1 MYTFVISLPE
11 DIARRASIKLQL
23 EKLGLDF
30 EFFDAV
36 RGSEKISDPR
46 WYDDVAAR
54 KLEDRSLRPGEVGCA
69 LSHAAV
75 YAEIVKRGLPWAL
88 ILEDDAALA
97 PDLPQ
102 VLSLL
107 EREYLEQGDL
117 VVLSR
122 CDFYLPWTRKKV
134 TDHYQI
140 VTPIFIKEGSIA
152 QAVGYIITQAAAARI
167 QNSNLPVK
175 FPADS
180 WGYYRHYVRF
190 KGIIPSL
197 SLVTQRV
204 DFGSTTSLN
213 GQRTSFQ
220 HYSLQGI
227 LWHSFKTYNP
237 IGRKLKHYAKQWQ
250 NKRRKP
256 PAAF

>member
-1 MYTFVISLPE
+1 MHTFVISLPE
-11 DIARRASIKLQL
+11 DIARRASIETQL
-23 EKLGLDF
+23 EQLGIEF

-46 WYDDVAAR
+46 WYDDAAAR
-54 KLEDRSLRPGEVGCA
+54 KLEGRSLSQGEVGCA

-75 YAEIVKRGLPWAL
+75 YTEIAQRGLPWAL

-107 EREYLEQGDL
+107 ERKYLEQGDL

-134 TDHYQI
+134 TDRYQM

-152 QAVGYIITQAAAARI
+152 QTVGYIITQEAAVQIRNI
-167 QNSNLPVK
+167 NIPVK

-180 WGYYRHYVRF
+180 WGYYRHHVRF

-197 SLVTQRV
+197 SLVTQHV
-204 DFGSTTSLN
+204 ELGSTITGN

-220 HYSLQGI
+220 RYSLQGI
-227 LWHSFKTYNP
+227 LWNSFKTYNP
-237 IGRKLKHYAKQWQ
+237 LGRKLKYYAKQWQ
-250 NKRRKP
+250 NRHGKSP
-256 PAAF
+256 TGI

>member
-1 MYTFVISLPE
+1 MHTFVISLPE
-11 DIARRASIKLQL
+11 DIARRASIETQL
-23 EKLGLDF
+23 EQLGIEF

-46 WYDDVAAR
+46 WYDDAAAR
-54 KLEDRSLRPGEVGCA
+54 KLEGRSLKPGEVGCA

-75 YAEIVKRGLPWAL
+75 YTEIAQRGLPWAL

-107 EREYLEQGDL
+107 ERKYLEQGDL

-134 TDHYQI
+134 TDRYQM

-152 QAVGYIITQAAAARI
+152 QTVGYIITQEAAVQIRNI
-167 QNSNLPVK
+167 NIPVK

-180 WGYYRHYVRF
+180 WGYYRHHVRF

-197 SLVTQRV
+197 SLVTQHV
-204 DFGSTTSLN
+204 ELGSTITGN

-220 HYSLQGI
+220 RYSLQGI
-227 LWHSFKTYNP
+227 LWNSFKTYNP
-237 IGRKLKHYAKQWQ
+237 LGRKLKYYAKQWQ
-250 NKRRKP
+250 NRHGKSP
-256 PAAF
+256 TGI

>member
-88 ILEDDAALA
+88 ILEDDAILHH
-97 PDLPQ
+97 DLPK
-102 VLSLL
+102 VLDAL
-107 EREYLEQGDL
+107 ENGKLNQGDL
-117 VVLSR
+117 VFLER
-122 CDFYLPWTRKKV
+122 CD
-134 TDHYQI
+134 HYKWGSKRPLWGKFSI
-140 VTPIFIKEGSIA
+140 VEPILVRLGNNA
-152 QAVGYIITQAAAARI
+152 QAAGYVVTAKAADAMRNVNI
-167 QNSNLPVK
+167 PVH
-175 FPADS
+175 FPADN
-180 WGYYRHYVRF
+180 WGYYRGLINF
-190 KGIIPSL
+190 KGVIPTL
-197 SLVTQRV
+197 TLIRQV
-204 DFGSTTSLN
+204 
-213 GQRTSFQ
+213 TSFDSQ
-220 HYSLQGI
+220 
-227 LWHSFKTYNP
+227 T
-237 IGRKLKHYAKQWQ
+237 AT
-250 NKRRKP
+250 NKRRAPFHKYCIVTYWWYGFKVYTSLGRRLKHM
-256 PAAF
+256 AKKILGRE